1 MRLNALTEC
10 SHSVVPANVA
20 GLHRLLRILIDN
32 AVRHTPSDGTITVSA
47 AWHHGAALLAVEDTG
62 EGIGAADLPHIFER
76 FYRADQARSSGSG
89 FGLGLSIAQA
99 IAQAH
104 GARNTVTSAP
114 GAGARFTL
122 ALKA

>member
-32 AVRHTPSDGTITVSA
+32 AVRHTPSDGTITVST
-47 AWHHGAALLAVEDTG
+47 AWHHGATLLAVEDTG

-99 IAQAH
+99 ISQAH